1 MALIH
6 LTIVTPESRPY
17 DADAQRVIVRT
28 TGGDVCIL
36 PNHIDYA
43 ASLGEGE
50 ARVTDEKG
58 TVRKAHVKGG
68 VLHVASNNVQ
78 VICNHFEWKD
88 QD

>member
-6 LTIVTPESRPY
+6 LTIVTPQGKYFDE
-17 DADAQRVIVRT
+17 DAQKVIVRT

-58 TVRKAHVKGG
+58 DTRMARVHGG
-68 VLHVASNNVQ
+68 LIHVASNDVQ
-78 VICNHFEWKD
+78 VICNQFEWID
-88 QD
+88 A